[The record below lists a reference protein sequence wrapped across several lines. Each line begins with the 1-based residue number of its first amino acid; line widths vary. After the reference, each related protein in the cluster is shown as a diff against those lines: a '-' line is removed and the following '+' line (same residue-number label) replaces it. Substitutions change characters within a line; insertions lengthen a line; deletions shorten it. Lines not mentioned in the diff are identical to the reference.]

1 MFFLFSFKLV
11 KNEKKMAIVINKH
24 EVRKLIS
31 KLQIIDKKI
40 IIIKYNKYS

>member
-1 MFFLFSFKLV
+1 
-11 KNEKKMAIVINKH
+11 MAIVINKH

>member
-11 KNEKKMAIVINKH
+11 KMKKKKKMAIVINKH

-31 KLQIIDKKI
+31 KLQIINKKN
-40 IIIKYNKYS
+40 NKI